1 MEGRGEEEKWVGGW
15 ELGSVGCVGSRAES
29 TYVYP
34 TRCTKVERE
43 RGKGVPMKVPRPFQW
58 LFFWPMHLLASVTA
72 SPPRPPHTAVIT
84 NWLPP
89 LDILLMLSPASL
101 APADR
106 LPCTFITHAIY
117 HAVRTQSFP
126 STTTRSID
134 AEELSRDR
142 HHTSGGTIQLVQE
155 EARVPCN
162 LVDAVAFL
170 TTLSTAR
177 AAAALAVAI

>member
-1 MEGRGEEEKWVGGW
+1 
-15 ELGSVGCVGSRAES
+15 
-29 TYVYP
+29 
-34 TRCTKVERE
+34 
-43 RGKGVPMKVPRPFQW
+43 MKVPRPFQW

-72 SPPRPPHTAVIT
+72 SPPHAPHTAVIT

-101 APADR
+101 APADCF
-106 LPCTFITHAIY
+106 PCTFITHAIC

-162 LVDAVAFL
+162 LVDAVAFP
-170 TTLSTAR
+170 TMPSTAM
-177 AAAALAVAI
+177 AAVALAVAVQALAVVLFAAPRTSILVPTPALPSVTPKKTNPHHAFIFNLFSFSIRTA